1 MTKKPSR
8 ATAKVIKLQRSSFL
22 YFEFTVVLK
31 VIGYCIID
39 YLRSS
44 FQASRLKSYLPTIM
58 EQKTGEGCLVGVA
71 NSEGENG
78 DLKILLLKTVDFLKK
93 GVSLQRFKKKFF
105 CKMVPQLSWIEQ
117 LTLSFSSKES
127 YYLGAF
133 AGKQNLRSGR
143 HHIGETS
150 LQIDIGRQLL
160 DVRYQILEVAIPRK
174 LQVFS

>member
-1 MTKKPSR
+1 M
-8 ATAKVIKLQRSSFL
+8 
-22 YFEFTVVLK
+22 VLK

-105 CKMVPQLSWIEQ
+105 CKMVP
-117 LTLSFSSKES
+117 
-127 YYLGAF
+127 
-133 AGKQNLRSGR
+133 
-143 HHIGETS
+143 
-150 LQIDIGRQLL
+150 
-160 DVRYQILEVAIPRK
+160 
-174 LQVFS
+174 